1 MQITVE
7 KISVLWY
14 TILLHKQKTG
24 RKEGDT
30 VPEKSF
36 DVARNIRM
44 TQELQCQMLSQVADL
59 FTAMHN
65 NASKAEQTE
74 LLAKLEI
81 SLRLLAGRLG
91 ISQDGLSRKAAMTLK
106 AALVQEDV
114 SAWKSDLLTV
124 LHEL

>member
-7 KISVLWY
+7 KIMVLWY

-44 TQELQCQMLSQVADL
+44 TQELQCQMLAQVADL

-65 NASKAEQTE
+65 NPTSTLLITGITLHNWVSTMLRASDGIIQQC
-74 LLAKLEI
+74 
-81 SLRLLAGRLG
+81 SLFSLNIKG
-91 ISQDGLSRKAAMTLK
+91 
-106 AALVQEDV
+106 
-114 SAWKSDLLTV
+114 
-124 LHEL
+124 

>member
-59 FTAMHN
+59 FTAMHRQSFWQSWKSVCGFWQDGW
-65 NASKAEQTE
+65 A
-74 LLAKLEI
+74 
-81 SLRLLAGRLG
+81 SLRM
-91 ISQDGLSRKAAMTLK
+91 D
-106 AALVQEDV
+106 
-114 SAWKSDLLTV
+114 
-124 LHEL
+124 

>member
-7 KISVLWY
+7 KIMVLWY

-44 TQELQCQMLSQVADL
+44 TQHFLNGPEVCTVFQQM
-59 FTAMHN
+59 H
-65 NASKAEQTE
+65 
-74 LLAKLEI
+74 
-81 SLRLLAGRLG
+81 
-91 ISQDGLSRKAAMTLK
+91 RK
-106 AALVQEDV
+106 
-114 SAWKSDLLTV
+114 
-124 LHEL
+124 

>member
-7 KISVLWY
+7 KIMVLWY

-44 TQELQCQMLSQVADL
+44 TQELQCRSGGGSVYSHAQQCLKSGTDR
-59 FTAMHN
+59 
-65 NASKAEQTE
+65 ASGKA
-74 LLAKLEI
+74 
-81 SLRLLAGRLG
+81 GN
-91 ISQDGLSRKAAMTLK
+91 
-106 AALVQEDV
+106 
-114 SAWKSDLLTV
+114 
-124 LHEL
+124 